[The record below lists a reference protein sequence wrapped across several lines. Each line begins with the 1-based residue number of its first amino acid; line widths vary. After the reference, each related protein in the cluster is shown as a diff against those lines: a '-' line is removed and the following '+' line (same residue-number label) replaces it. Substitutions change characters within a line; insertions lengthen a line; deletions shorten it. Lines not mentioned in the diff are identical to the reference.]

1 MTNHQL
7 ILSYQKLK
15 HLKMIQSGGFLGRR
29 FGLLL
34 KTELPLMKNGIKP
47 LAKIVLIPLRSTAA
61 ASAADAGIHK
71 KFLGSGRHHS
81 CSSAMP
87 HCPLSSA

>member
-1 MTNHQL
+1 
-7 ILSYQKLK
+7 
-15 HLKMIQSGGFLGRR
+15 MIQSGGFLGRS

-34 KTELPLMKNGIKP
+34 KTELPLMKNVIKP

-71 KFLGSGRHHS
+71 KI
-81 CSSAMP
+81 
-87 HCPLSSA
+87 